1 MIQRKKISVSNIF
14 SMLIMALALLVIF
27 NPNAKGYLIRGLMSL
42 GFFQPDTEGYTDH
55 HENLT
60 NIPDIQFKD
69 ASGNTTSLS
78 LLKSKVVFINYW
90 ATWCPP
96 CIAEMPKVNELYKK
110 FRNDPK
116 VAFLLVDVDNNQPK
130 AKAFMLKN
138 GYDLPL
144 YTQISNV
151 PETLLDG
158 TIPTTLVFGKDGKLI
173 YKHSGAADYSS
184 EKFEAF
190 IKKNLD

>member
-1 MIQRKKISVSNIF
+1 MIQRKKFSLSNIF
-14 SMLIMALALLVIF
+14 SILIMGLLVVIIF
-27 NPNAKGYLIRGLMSL
+27 NPNAKGYLIRGLMSVGL
-42 GFFQPDTEGYTDH
+42 FQPDPAGYTKH
-55 HENLT
+55 HEELT

-69 ASGNTTSLS
+69 AAGNTTSLS
-78 LLKSKVVFINYW
+78 ALKSKVVFINYW

-110 FRNDPK
+110 FRNDSK
-116 VAFLLVDVDNNQPK
+116 VTFLLVDVDNDFHK

-138 GYDLPL
+138 GYEMPL
-144 YTQISNV
+144 FNQISNV

-158 TIPTTLVFGKDGKLI
+158 TIPTTLVFDKDGKLV

-184 EKFEAF
+184 EEFEKF
-190 IKKNLD
+190 IRNLD